1 LLLIIIIA
9 AAAAAAAAAANLSCI
24 EGSIFFG
31 MKLGVRISF

>member
-9 AAAAAAAAAANLSCI
+9 AAAAAAAVNLSCI